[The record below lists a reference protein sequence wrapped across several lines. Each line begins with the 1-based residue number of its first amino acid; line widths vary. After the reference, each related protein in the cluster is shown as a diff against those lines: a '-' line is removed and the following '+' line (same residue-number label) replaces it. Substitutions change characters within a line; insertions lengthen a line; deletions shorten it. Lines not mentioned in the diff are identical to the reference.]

1 MYFNKICDTYF
12 NEYDFNGIV
21 FFTTFNTA
29 LESVGGKQFIFGQGM
44 KAEEVFNMLK
54 PTQGKYIQME
64 SYVSSSFAISTAKA
78 FNKSASLM
86 VKILIPEGNKAILPG
101 NVGQHQGEAEAI
113 LPRKSIFRIKEVVGP
128 DPMVQSYGTMVIL
141 EMVPPGAAMPEEVPD
156 AQKLKIAKAYH
167 QQPSNS
173 ADIEPMPNEPMD
185 AVGDSL
191 KGIAD
196 DLGKIDGELES
207 LQMSIEAESINLDPE
222 LAAGLK
228 AALDTEIKL
237 LDKLQ
242 ADAQVMHKAAQAAVV
257 CIRKGL

>member
-1 MYFNKICDTYF
+1 
-12 NEYDFNGIV
+12 
-21 FFTTFNTA
+21 
-29 LESVGGKQFIFGQGM
+29 
-44 KAEEVFNMLK
+44 
-54 PTQGKYIQME
+54 
-64 SYVSSSFAISTAKA
+64 
-78 FNKSASLM
+78 
-86 VKILIPEGNKAILPG
+86 
-101 NVGQHQGEAEAI
+101 
-113 LPRKSIFRIKEVVGP
+113 
-128 DPMVQSYGTMVIL
+128 
-141 EMVPPGAAMPEEVPD
+141 
-156 AQKLKIAKAYH
+156 
-167 QQPSNS
+167 
-173 ADIEPMPNEPMD
+173 MPNEPMD

-228 AALDTEIKL
+228 AALDTEIKQ